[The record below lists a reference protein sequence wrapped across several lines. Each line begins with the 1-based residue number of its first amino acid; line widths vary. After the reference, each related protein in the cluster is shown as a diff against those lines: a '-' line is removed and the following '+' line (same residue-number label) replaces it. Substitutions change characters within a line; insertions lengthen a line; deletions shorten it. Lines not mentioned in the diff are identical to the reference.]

1 MDTEN
6 VEDKVEHFEK
16 RTSEIYERLTSRK
29 QSSIVLQYL
38 LNLGKELDKDGFFI
52 YCYADY
58 ALVEGGFLYCNENCE
73 LEGYKV
79 RIRDS
84 Y

>member
-52 YCYADY
+52 KTNFPFSSFAICFMAV
-58 ALVEGGFLYCNENCE
+58 L
-73 LEGYKV
+73 
-79 RIRDS
+79 
-84 Y
+84 